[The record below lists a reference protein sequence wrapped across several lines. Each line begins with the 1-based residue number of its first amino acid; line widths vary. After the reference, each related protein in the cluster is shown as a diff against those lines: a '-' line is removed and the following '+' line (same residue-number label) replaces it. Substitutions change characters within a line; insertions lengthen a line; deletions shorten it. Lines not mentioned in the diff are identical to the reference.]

1 MSDVTIIGPYL
12 QSLCSL
18 EELRELVLGHVHLPG
33 VHEGEQEAKILLP
46 DVPEDDDRMLTGVAL
61 QKENVEM
68 MFFSDANIYFSL
80 FSFLTRC
87 EVANI

>member
-1 MSDVTIIGPYL
+1 MVQQAFDL
-12 QSLCSL
+12 QQLCCS
-18 EELRELVLGHVHLPG
+18 EERVDPVLIHLHLPG

-87 EVANI
+87 GVANI

>member
-1 MSDVTIIGPYL
+1 MVQQAFDL
-12 QSLCSL
+12 QHLCRS
-18 EELRELVLGHVHLPG
+18 EERVDPVLVHLDLPG
-33 VHEGEQEAKILLP
+33 VHEGEQEAEILLP

-68 MFFSDANIYFSL
+68 FFSNANIYFSL